1 MVEAE
6 DEYAGLYGEDLDEYI
21 RKLKEKAQAFFD
33 QAGKDPL
40 EIYRIE

>member
-21 RKLKEKAQAFFD
+21 NKLKAKAHAFF
-33 QAGKDPL
+33 
-40 EIYRIE
+40 E